1 MERDFKGVWISREV
15 WLDNRLT
22 AIEKVILMEIDSL
35 DCGENGCFASN
46 QYLAEFCQCSET
58 KVSTAISKLIKLGY
72 LTVKSFDGRK
82 RELKSRLS
90 KIERQGAKKEKA
102 ETQKVKDNN
111 ITNKTLTNGKK
122 GRNLYQEIINEYTDN
137 EEISKAIWDFIV
149 FFNAKQGRY
158 ILNKELKTFLDNLS
172 AMCLLNAWQIKG
184 CIANNETQLAFIEN
198 YYELQGEFEV

>member
-22 AIEKVILMEIDSL
+22 AVEKVILMEIDSL

-90 KIERQGAKKEKA
+90 KIERQGVKKEKA

-122 GRNLYQEIINEYTDN
+122 GRNLYEDIINEYTDD
-137 EEISKAIWDFIV
+137 EETSKAVWDFIV

-158 ILNKELKTFLDNLS
+158 ILNKELRTFLDNLS
-172 AMCLLNAWQIKG
+172 AIGLLFAESIKS

-198 YYELQGEFEV
+198 YYELQGEF

>member
-22 AIEKVILMEIDSL
+22 AVEKVILMEIDSL

-46 QYLAEFCQCSET
+46 QYLAGFCQCSET

-90 KIERQGAKKEKA
+90 KIERQGIKKEKA

-111 ITNKTLTNGKK
+111 ITNKTITNGKK
-122 GRNLYQEIINEYTDN
+122 ERNLYQEIINEYTDD
-137 EEISKAIWDFIV
+137 EETSKAIWDFIV

-158 ILNKELKTFLDNLS
+158 ILNKELRTFLDNLS
-172 AMCLLNAWQIKG
+172 SIGVLNAFQIKAS
-184 CIANNETQLAFIEN
+184 IAKNDIQLAFIEN
-198 YYELQGEFEV
+198 YYELQTDDL

>member
-22 AIEKVILMEIDSL
+22 AVEKVILMEIDSL

-90 KIERQGAKKEKA
+90 KIERQGVKKEKA

-122 GRNLYQEIINEYTDN
+122 GRNLYEDIINEYTDD
-137 EEISKAIWDFIV
+137 EETSKAVWDFIV

-158 ILNKELKTFLDNLS
+158 ILNKELRTFLDNLS
-172 AMCLLNAWQIKG
+172 AIGLLFAESIKS
-184 CIANNETQLAFIEN
+184 CIANNETRLAFIEN
-198 YYELQGEFEV
+198 YYELQGEF

>member
-22 AIEKVILMEIDSL
+22 AVEKVILMEIDSL

-90 KIERQGAKKEKA
+90 KIERQGVKKEKA

-122 GRNLYQEIINEYTDN
+122 ERNLYQEIINEYTDD
-137 EEISKAIWDFIV
+137 EETSKAIWDFIV

-158 ILNKELKTFLDNLS
+158 ILNKELRTFLDNLS
-172 AMCLLNAWQIKG
+172 AMGLLNAWQIKA

-198 YYELQGEFEV
+198 YYELQTNDL

>member
-22 AIEKVILMEIDSL
+22 AVEKVILMEIDSL

-72 LTVKSFDGRK
+72 LIVKSFDGRK

-90 KIERQGAKKEKA
+90 KIERQGVKKEKA
-102 ETQKVKDNN
+102 DTQKVKDSN
-111 ITNKTLTNGKK
+111 IANKTLTNGKK
-122 GRNLYQEIINEYTDN
+122 ERNLYQV
-137 EEISKAIWDFIV
+137 K
-149 FFNAKQGRY
+149 
-158 ILNKELKTFLDNLS
+158 
-172 AMCLLNAWQIKG
+172 
-184 CIANNETQLAFIEN
+184 
-198 YYELQGEFEV
+198 

>member
-22 AIEKVILMEIDSL
+22 AVEKVILMEIDSL

-90 KIERQGAKKEKA
+90 KIERQDVKKEKA

-122 GRNLYQEIINEYTDN
+122 ERNLYQEIINEYTDD
-137 EEISKAIWDFIV
+137 EETSKAIWDFIV

-158 ILNKELKTFLDNLS
+158 ILNKELRTFLDNLS
-172 AMCLLNAWQIKG
+172 SIGVLNAFQIKA
-184 CIANNETQLAFIEN
+184 CIANGEVQLTLIEN
-198 YYELQGEFEV
+198 FYGLESE

>member
-1 MERDFKGVWISREV
+1 MERDFKGVWISKEV

-22 AIEKVILMEIDSL
+22 AVEKVILMEIDSL

-90 KIERQGAKKEKA
+90 KIERQGVKKEKA

-111 ITNKTLTNGKK
+111 ITNKTLTTKSKK
-122 GRNLYQEIINEYTDN
+122 ERNSYNTIINEYTDD
-137 EEISKAIWDFIV
+137 EETVKAIGEFIV
-149 FFNAKQGRY
+149 FFQAKQGRY
-158 ILNKELKTFLDNLS
+158 ILNKELRAFLDNLS
-172 AMCLLNAWQIKG
+172 AMCLLNAWQIKA
-184 CIANNETQLAFIEN
+184 CIANNDLQLAFIEN
-198 YYELQGEFEV
+198 YYDLQGEEK

>member
-22 AIEKVILMEIDSL
+22 AVEKVILMEIDSL
-35 DCGENGCFASN
+35 DYGENGCFASN

-90 KIERQGAKKEKA
+90 KIERQGVKKEKS
-102 ETQKVKDNN
+102 EIQKVKDNN
-111 ITNKTLTNGKK
+111 ITNKTLTNKSKK
-122 GRNLYQEIINEYTDN
+122 ERTDYDNIINEYTTD
-137 EEISKAIWDFIV
+137 EETIEAIFDYV
-149 FFNAKQGRY
+149 RFFNAKQGRY
-158 ILNKELKTFLDNLS
+158 ILNKELRTFLANLS
-172 AMCLLNAWQIKG
+172 SMGLLFEGNIKA
-184 CIANNETQLAFIEN
+184 CIANGETQIAFIEN
-198 YYELQGEFEV
+198 YYLQGD

>member
-22 AIEKVILMEIDSL
+22 AVEKVILMEIDSL
-35 DCGENGCFASN
+35 DCGEKGCFASN

-90 KIERQGAKKEKA
+90 KIERQGVKKEKS

-122 GRNLYQEIINEYTDN
+122 ERNSYKQIINEYTTD
-137 EEISKAIWDFIV
+137 EETEKAIFEFIQ
-149 FFNAKQGRY
+149 FFQAKQGCY
-158 ILNKELKTFLDNLS
+158 ILDKQLRQFLDN
-172 AMCLLNAWQIKG
+172 CKNYGLLFDDG
-184 CIANNETQLAFIEN
+184 VRSCISNDGISYALMEIH
-198 YYELQGEFEV
+198 

>member
-1 MERDFKGVWISREV
+1 MERDFKGIWISREV

-22 AIEKVILMEIDSL
+22 AVEKVILMEIDSL

-90 KIERQGAKKEKA
+90 KIERQGVKKENA

-122 GRNLYQEIINEYTDN
+122 ERNSYKQIINEYTDD
-137 EEISKAIWDFIV
+137 EETEKAIFEFIQ
-149 FFNAKQGRY
+149 FFQAKQGCY
-158 ILNKELKTFLDNLS
+158 ILDNQLRQFLDNCES
-172 AMCLLNAWQIKG
+172 YGLLFDG
-184 CIANNETQLAFIEN
+184 GVRSCINDDGISYALMKIN
-198 YYELQGEFEV
+198 